1 MVDYKT
7 ILKLSA
13 EKYSL
18 RQIAVSVGHSHHTV
32 KDVLELAQK
41 YGITAPLNESVT
53 NAELEKLLYPE
64 RQTAGKHYAEP
75 DYEYIHCE
83 LSKKGVT
90 LTLLWQE
97 YCEKAYANGETP
109 YMSTQF
115 GDKYRRWAMV
125 TKATMRVTHKPGEVM
140 QVDWAGGTIPYY
152 DSVTGEEYKA
162 YLFVAALPCSSYIY
176 VEACT
181 DMKQENWLLCHVHA
195 YEYFGGVTRI
205 LVPDNLKTGVVAN
218 TRYETQLNE
227 SYRELAEYYGTAIVP
242 ARVRKPQ
249 DKGLVEKS
257 VGFTTMWIS
266 AALRE
271 QKFFSFAEVRNAVA
285 ERLEVINTKP
295 FQKRPGNRREAY
307 LSEEKE
313 FMLPLPTRPYEL
325 AIWRQQSV
333 GRDYLVSD
341 GLNKYSVPFDLIGE
355 QVQVRL
361 TKNIVEVFFK
371 GSRVASHKRLESYC
385 SQPVVK
391 PEHMP
396 DNHRRYLEYN
406 ADEFMDWAR
415 GVGESTEVFV
425 KHFLTSGDA
434 PEQGYKDFVSLKKLG
449 ERYGKA
455 KLEAACKRI
464 LAFSSSP
471 SIRTIATILKN
482 AKDSDN
488 SAETTDN
495 SSKYGITRGATYWKK
510 GGDGNA

>member
-1 MVDYKT
+1 M
-7 ILKLSA
+7 
-13 EKYSL
+13 
-18 RQIAVSVGHSHHTV
+18 
-32 KDVLELAQK
+32 
-41 YGITAPLNESVT
+41 
-53 NAELEKLLYPE
+53 
-64 RQTAGKHYAEP
+64 
-75 DYEYIHCE
+75 
-83 LSKKGVT
+83 
-90 LTLLWQE
+90 
-97 YCEKAYANGETP
+97 
-109 YMSTQF
+109 
-115 GDKYRRWAMV
+115 
-125 TKATMRVTHKPGEVM
+125 
-140 QVDWAGGTIPYY
+140 
-152 DSVTGEEYKA
+152 TGEEYKA

-195 YEYFGGVTRI
+195 YEYFGGVMRI

-227 SYRELAEYYGTAIVP
+227 SYRGLAEYYGTAIVP

-257 VGFTTMWIS
+257 VGFTTTWIS

-295 FQKRPGNRREAY
+295 FQKRPGTRREAY

-313 FMLPLPTRPYEL
+313 FMLPLPTRTYEL

-371 GSRVASHKRLESYC
+371 GSRVASHKRLENYC

-391 PEHMP
+391 SEHMP

-406 ADEFMDWAR
+406 ADEFKDLAH
-415 GVGESTEVFV
+415 GVGGSTEAAI

-434 PEQGYKDFVSLKKLG
+434 PEQGYNDCVSHKKFS
-449 ERYGKA
+449 ERYGKTR
-455 KLEAACKRI
+455 LEAACERI
-464 LAFSSSP
+464 RAFSSSP
-471 SIRTIATILKN
+471 SIRMIATILKN
-482 AKDSDN
+482 GKDPDR
-488 SAETTDN
+488 SAETTDSN
-495 SSKYGITRGATYWKK
+495 SKYGITRGAAYWKK
-510 GGDGNA
+510 DGDGNA